1 MIMKRKSI
9 LVCAMIGL
17 WSLSLQVYGQTTAG
31 LDLYQQANALLRKGN
46 ADDARKAINLF
57 NQAKKA
63 NSNLRRDC
71 DERIQKCQSI
81 IQKTNQV
88 SLELSNEVVEIP
100 WWGSDYQVGVMSSGN
115 WNIEGLQDWLKTKQ
129 KTKSSFV
136 LDCRN
141 ENNSTRER
149 VSNLTVKNGNL
160 YRSLKVV
167 QKGRPEYIEVGA
179 KSLSFPSEGS
189 TEEVNVRSNAR
200 WDVRDV
206 PSWCRVE
213 KHDSLIL
220 IITSANDRVVSRE
233 DDIVIYSPNESV
245 TIKIIQGAGE
255 ERLSVSQNEVVLPA
269 LGGKHYMRVYTD
281 ADNWFVGDFPS
292 WINVH
297 RVGSDSICIESG
309 KNIPNGRERVGSV
322 QVKTDRQTI
331 GVMVT
336 QASREAVDIIFPESK
351 IVSGRN
357 FSFGINA
364 SYAMPFVNTSA
375 GGDFVGSVLDYSMGN
390 SNENASYKL
399 KTGFSFGLFADIRLY
414 KNIFLIAGA
423 NFTQVNYKN
432 EFDQPTEFTMQ
443 HNAFQYLK
451 GDVTNSYKEEYSHSM
466 LEVPILAS
474 YRFKLNNVSHIQLN
488 LGPVLNFGMAS
499 KMKLRGNTD
508 SNNLKVYNSYTH
520 TIANNADQ
528 PHHVAMTGDFN
539 LYQPC
544 VAWTES
550 YTDGSKEDINHHVT
564 FTKSPMH
571 RFNVGLR
578 AGAAYEVAGISFG
591 IYYTMMLSNMANK
604 GYWEDKRWAVL
615 NESNQV
621 MSGYKHRI
629 HTLEFKLAYT
639 MRYWGQKNNK

>member
-1 MIMKRKSI
+1 
-9 LVCAMIGL
+9 
-17 WSLSLQVYGQTTAG
+17 
-31 LDLYQQANALLRKGN
+31 
-46 ADDARKAINLF
+46 
-57 NQAKKA
+57 
-63 NSNLRRDC
+63 
-71 DERIQKCQSI
+71 
-81 IQKTNQV
+81 
-88 SLELSNEVVEIP
+88 
-100 WWGSDYQVGVMSSGN
+100 
-115 WNIEGLQDWLKTKQ
+115 
-129 KTKSSFV
+129 
-136 LDCRN
+136 
-141 ENNSTRER
+141 
-149 VSNLTVKNGNL
+149 
-160 YRSLKVV
+160 
-167 QKGRPEYIEVGA
+167 
-179 KSLSFPSEGS
+179 
-189 TEEVNVRSNAR
+189 
-200 WDVRDV
+200 
-206 PSWCRVE
+206 
-213 KHDSLIL
+213 
-220 IITSANDRVVSRE
+220 
-233 DDIVIYSPNESV
+233 
-245 TIKIIQGAGE
+245 
-255 ERLSVSQNEVVLPA
+255 
-269 LGGKHYMRVYTD
+269 
-281 ADNWFVGDFPS
+281 
-292 WINVH
+292 
-297 RVGSDSICIESG
+297 
-309 KNIPNGRERVGSV
+309 
-322 QVKTDRQTI
+322 
-331 GVMVT
+331 
-336 QASREAVDIIFPESK
+336 
-351 IVSGRN
+351 
-357 FSFGINA
+357 
-364 SYAMPFVNTSA
+364 
-375 GGDFVGSVLDYSMGN
+375 
-390 SNENASYKL
+390 
-399 KTGFSFGLFADIRLY
+399 
-414 KNIFLIAGA
+414 
-423 NFTQVNYKN
+423 
-432 EFDQPTEFTMQ
+432 MQ